1 MLCDHQFVSEHLI
14 DYCEGKLSTAKRGL
28 FEEALSQCEDCRETY
43 RQAMTL
49 PQLAQQWHEQ
59 KVPEWHRTEYAVR
72 PKPSS
77 ASWLNWTAL
86 TASAFAIL
94 MVVFQVN
101 IQTTAEGIQIAFGSQ
116 TDEQV
121 ETLIEQRLT
130 EFKQQQS
137 LLLEARFVAQTDKL
151 TTANKLLMADLM
163 EKTRDERREDLNFII
178 TGIQTQRYEDQQKV
192 EQRLSYLAENQ
203 IENNQYLNQ
212 LIQSATV
219 PTGEK

>member
-1 MLCDHQFVSEHLI
+1 MLCDHQLVSEHLI
-14 DYCEGKLSTAKRGL
+14 DYCEGKLSSTNRNL
-28 FEEALSQCEDCRETY
+28 FEQAIEQCDDCRETY
-43 RQAMTL
+43 RQAMVL
-49 PQLAQQWHEQ
+49 PELAKQWHEQ
-59 KVPEWHRTEYAVR
+59 SVPEWHRTEFAVR
-72 PKPSS
+72 PRATK

-86 TASAFAIL
+86 GASACAIL
-94 MVVFQVN
+94 MVLFQVN
-101 IQTTAEGIQIAFGSQ
+101 INAHNGGIQITFGGQ
-116 TDEQV
+116 ADAQIEELV
-121 ETLIEQRLT
+121 EQRLA
-130 EFKQQQS
+130 EFKQQQN